1 MASTVTELLR
11 RRFGGKKGEDLS
23 TWVKATFHLNNN
35 SASQYIVDG
44 NTNRVP
50 DAALSASRIII
61 DGAEITPQRQ
71 VAMSRGDHTVYYQIG
86 DGGGYGWWYW
96 VTNVRSIE
104 IPANVTSLIGSAIVF
119 ATSSAVVMTFYGHAP
134 FSSII
139 TATYVRNRTIYV
151 KEDYKQEYID
161 LGFTNVNTF

>member
-1 MASTVTELLR
+1 MASITLELLR

-23 TWVKATFHLNNN
+23 TWVKVTFHLNND

-44 NTNRVP
+44 NTGRVP
-50 DAALSASRIII
+50 DTALSASRIII

-86 DGGGYGWWYW
+86 DGGGYAWWYW
-96 VTNVRSIE
+96 VTNVSSVE
-104 IPANVTSLIGSAIVF
+104 IPANVTSLSGAGITF
-119 ATSSAVVMTFYGHAP
+119 ASSPAVVMTFYGHAP
-134 FSSII
+134 FSSIY
-139 TATYVRNRTIYV
+139 TATYIRNRTIYV
-151 KEDYKQEYID
+151 KEEYKQEYID

>member
-23 TWVKATFHLNNN
+23 TWVKATFHLNND
-35 SASQYIVDG
+35 SASQYIVDD

-50 DAALSASRIII
+50 DAALSASRIIV

-71 VAMSRGDHTVYYQIG
+71 VAMSRGDHIVYYQIG

-96 VTNVRSIE
+96 VVNIRSIE
-104 IPANVTSLIGSAIVF
+104 IPANVTSLSYNAIVC
-119 ATSSAVVMTFYGHAP
+119 ATNAAVVMTFYGHAP
-134 FSSII
+134 FSSIPTVTYI
-139 TATYVRNRTIYV
+139 TNRTIYV
-151 KEDYKQEYID
+151 KEEYKQEYID